1 MDLVTALATIV
12 QLIGMFRQEQ
22 GLREDLTHRQFI
34 EWLEYHRH
42 EQLKELISHTFH
54 LSQEVDRLLR
64 EDQQTILAKLNDIN
78 SIVADILR
86 HVEGFGAITETL
98 APEAGLSEDAVATI
112 RLFDQSG
119 ARTLVLLPDD
129 TGVMFA
135 EVQQAAQFD
144 DTRFLEDDLD
154 SLVTRGM
161 LKELYGGNCRSF
173 NLTRRGAAFVKM
185 LPKEPKEAA

>member
-1 MDLVTALATIV
+1 MDFVTALATIV

-22 GLREDLTHRQFI
+22 GERDDLTHRQFI

-42 EQLKELISHTFH
+42 QELKDLISHTFH

-86 HVEGFGAITETL
+86 HVEGFGELTRTL
-98 APEAGLSEDAVATI
+98 VPEAGLSDDAIAMV
-112 RLFDQSG
+112 RLFSESG

-129 TGVMFA
+129 SGVLFA

-154 SLVTRGM
+154 SLVAHGL
-161 LKELYGGNCRSF
+161 LKELYSSNSRSF

-185 LPKEPKEAA
+185 LPKNSDEAA